1 MAKEKSAH
9 IKWTG
14 DDLDMTATFPAGYSL
29 QMSGPADA
37 EGTTPM
43 ELLLAGAAGCT
54 AMDVVT
60 ILKKKREPLQ
70 GLELEISAEQADGY
84 PYVYTRGKIVYI
96 VKGEDVSPKA
106 VQQAIDLSQK
116 TYCSASIMLKQSG
129 MELTTE
135 FRIEAM

>member
-1 MAKEKSAH
+1 MATEKSAR
-9 IKWTG
+9 IEWTG
-14 DDLDMTATFPAGYSL
+14 SDLDMTATFPAGYSL

-43 ELLLAGAAGCT
+43 ELMLAGAAGCT
-54 AMDVVT
+54 AMDVVA
-60 ILKKKREPLQ
+60 ILKKKREPLE

-96 VKGEDVSPKA
+96 VKGKDVSPKA

-116 TYCSASIMLKQSG
+116 TYCSASIMLKRSG

-135 FRIEAM
+135 FRIEAA

>member
-1 MAKEKSAH
+1 MGKEKSAH
-9 IKWTG
+9 IEWTG
-14 DDLDMTATFPAGYSL
+14 VDLDMAATFTDGYSL

-60 ILKKKREPLQ
+60 ILKKKREPLE

-96 VKGEDVSPKA
+96 VKGEGVSPKA

-116 TYCSASIMLKQSG
+116 TYCSASIMLKRSG

-135 FRIEAM
+135 FRIEAA

>member
-1 MAKEKSAH
+1 MGKEKSAH
-9 IKWTG
+9 IEWTG
-14 DDLDMTATFPAGYSL
+14 ADLDMTATFTDGYRL

-60 ILKKKREPLQ
+60 ILKKKREPLE

-96 VKGEDVSPKA
+96 VKGEGVSPKA

-116 TYCSASIMLKQSG
+116 TYCSASIMLKRSG

-135 FRIEAM
+135 FRIEAG

>member
-9 IKWTG
+9 IVWTG
-14 DDLDMTATFPAGYSL
+14 DDLDMTATFPAGYRL
-29 QMSGPADA
+29 QMSGPADT

-70 GLELEISAEQADGY
+70 GLEVEISAEQADGY

-106 VQQAIDLSQK
+106 VQQAVDLSQK
-116 TYCSASIMLKQSG
+116 TYCSASIMLKRSG